1 MKNPTGNFLAK
12 LIASM
17 PIEAIRKTAVQST
30 GSKPRR
36 TIRKAINQEATLTRI
51 FMVRYR
57 IQHL

>member
-1 MKNPTGNFLAK
+1 MKNPTGSFLAK

-17 PIEAIRKTAVQST
+17 PIEAIRKTAVESTSRQS
-30 GSKPRR
+30 RR
-36 TIRKAINQEATLTRI
+36 SVRKAENQEATLTRI